1 MSDANRTPN
10 AVTIVI
16 ADDHQIFRDGLH
28 RLLEI
33 EGDMQVIGGAAD
45 AEQALALTRT
55 LHPDVLLLDLA
66 MPRVS
71 GLEALRE
78 LSEER
83 EAPTRVIML
92 TAAIDRVDIVKA
104 LQLGARGVVL
114 KESATALLMK
124 GIRAVMNG
132 EYWIGREAVTDLV
145 FALRTVRGES
155 DRTEAPVDH
164 GLTDRELQITRLVV
178 AATGN
183 REIAE
188 KLGISEKTVKH
199 HMTNI
204 FNKLGVSS
212 RLELALFAINNDVG
226 VQ

>member
-33 EGDMQVIGGAAD
+33 EGDMQVIGEAAD

-178 AATGN
+178 AAAGN

-226 VQ
+226 IS

>member
-1 MSDANRTPN
+1 MSEANGAPN
-10 AVTIVI
+10 GVTIVI
-16 ADDHQIFRDGLH
+16 ADDHPIFRDGLH

-33 EGDMQVIGGAAD
+33 EGDMKVIGEAAD

-78 LSEER
+78 LSEDHA
-83 EAPTRVIML
+83 APTLVIML
-92 TAAIDRVDIVKA
+92 TAAIDRADIVRA
-104 LQLGARGVVL
+104 LQLGARGIVL

-145 FALRTVRGES
+145 YALRTVKGEA
-155 DRTEAPVDH
+155 DRSEAPSDY
-164 GLTDRELQITRLVV
+164 GLTDRELQITGLVV
-178 AATGN
+178 AAAGN
-183 REIAE
+183 REIAD

-204 FNKLGVSS
+204 FNKLGVTS
-212 RLELALFAINNDVG
+212 RLELALFAINNRVR
-226 VQ
+226 VP